1 MAASIN
7 ASTSAG
13 VVTTA
18 DTTGNLNL
26 QSNGTTIVALTSTGA
41 AVTGTQSSTGDG
53 SVGGRL
59 GVGAA
64 ASATYPLNLSQNDNN
79 FIRLFTGSSR
89 VWRIGASGAN
99 ASAGIFSVIDDSAGL
114 TRTTI
119 NSSGDF
125 VVTNASSGIVYNWS
139 NGTAMW
145 YSSTNGPG
153 TGPNTTA
160 SAFFLRADSATG
172 RSISAGG
179 TINASGA
186 DYAEYMTKC
195 GDFNIAKGAI
205 CGVTLKGELTNV
217 FADAISFMV
226 KSTNPSYVGGDA
238 WGDENAVGERP
249 KRLDD
254 ETDDQFF
261 ARKAPFEKALE
272 TARQKVDRV
281 AFAGQVPVNV
291 LGATAGQYIIP
302 VNDNGA
308 IGGQAISNPTFEQYQ
323 SAVGKVIAIEPDG
336 RAKIIV
342 KVA

>member
-1 MAASIN
+1 MSYNGSGTFNINTAGQPVVTGTVISSTAFNALTADLGTGLSTAITKDGQTVATALIPFAAGMSSTTGAFSSTLSAGNTTVTGTLGVTGKVGIGSAAQSTIQLYVSAAGTDLLFDFGGTGGDVMYSGAANAGITAGENAGASILFLRKNTATSRSIN
-7 ASTSAG
+7 AA
-13 VVTTA
+13 
-18 DTTGNLNL
+18 
-26 QSNGTTIVALTSTGA
+26 
-41 AVTGTQSSTGDG
+41 
-53 SVGGRL
+53 
-59 GVGAA
+59 
-64 ASATYPLNLSQNDNN
+64 
-79 FIRLFTGSSR
+79 
-89 VWRIGASGAN
+89 
-99 ASAGIFSVIDDSAGL
+99 
-114 TRTTI
+114 
-119 NSSGDF
+119 
-125 VVTNASSGIVYNWS
+125 
-139 NGTAMW
+139 
-145 YSSTNGPG
+145 
-153 TGPNTTA
+153 
-160 SAFFLRADSATG
+160 
-172 RSISAGG
+172 G

-323 SAVGKVIAIEPDG
+323 SAVGKVIAIESDG
-336 RAKIIV
+336 RARIIV